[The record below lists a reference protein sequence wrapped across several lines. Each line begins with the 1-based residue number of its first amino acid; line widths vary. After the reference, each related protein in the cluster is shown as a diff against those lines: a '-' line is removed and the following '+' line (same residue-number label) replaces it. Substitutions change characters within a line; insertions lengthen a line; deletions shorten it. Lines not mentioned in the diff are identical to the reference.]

1 MCLLVVASDEN
12 QIKLC
17 SLILPSIRGCI
28 AAYYIIISRRPD
40 KVGIPESDIWTS
52 FKLTLMK

>member
-17 SLILPSIRGCI
+17 SLILPSIRGFI

-40 KVGIPESDIWTS
+40 SNDKVGIAEPDRGTP
-52 FKLTLMK
+52 F